1 MNRLLIAGSLA
12 LAGMCVGVAVTASSG
27 AEPARKTFSHD
38 VFFTL
43 NDSTPETRQALVDAC
58 EKYLGGHDGTLF
70 FAAGTRATEATR
82 DVNDTEF
89 DVSLH
94 IYFESEAAHA
104 AYQEHP
110 RHKEFIE
117 KMNANW
123 KAVRVFD
130 SWVTTAR

>member
-1 MNRLLIAGSLA
+1 MNRLLIVGSLA
-12 LAGMCVGVAVTASSG
+12 VAGLCAGVAVTGSHG
-27 AEPARKTFSHD
+27 AEPAGKTFAHD
-38 VFFTL
+38 VYFEL
-43 NDSTPETRQALVDAC
+43 KDSTPQTRQALVDAC
-58 EKYLGGHDGTLF
+58 EKYLSGHDGALF
-70 FAAGTRATEATR
+70 FAAGTRATEADR

-94 IYFESEAAHA
+94 IYFRDGAAHA

-110 RHKEFIE
+110 RHREFIE

-130 SWVTTAR
+130 SWVKTAS